1 MGTDRRARVN
11 ELLGTYHPAHQST
24 NVPTT
29 SSYSNIGTGR
39 SSSRLGTDYLDTY
52 TSRRMSNVS
61 DDGSPSR
68 TRYGDIGRSTS
79 PIGRSRSPSRYNP
92 DLPSYSGT
100 RSNRFTED
108 TATPSSSYSS
118 RYTPSTSTSR
128 SSGADEINRLSRN
141 LERSVSSIL
150 SGDYRRDRENREF
163 LESYQE
169 RARANGSGTRD
180 TLSSRDTTRDN
191 PSTSRT
197 RGLYGETSRSTEPSS
212 GETSSGLSKEEEEAA
227 KKKIGWV
234 DEKEAEKR
242 IGTGW
247 YEKEKEAKAAAN
259 SQKNSLNNRMLAAP
273 ESEDEDDEIE
283 FSAAEIVARMKNSN
297 VNEYGRDCDKGDV
310 VFLASCQCFRA
321 ESTVIKKYSNK
332 LAALVDE
339 HEKAG
344 LGPDSFISID
354 CSAVILEHLL
364 NSFYNISH
372 LSLENIECLMLLH
385 VAQKYEC
392 VKTRDF
398 CIKQLRS
405 LFNSPDPTT
414 ALIALDIVGR
424 YSKDPPAAV
433 DSLVATSISYLITTN
448 AFKKIESIKQ
458 FHGKI
463 YQMDESVLTQLAIG
477 TAELGTA
484 DVILSFCRILNLWAG
499 EQRESCRGIQLRDIL
514 TCLRIEDKL
523 TSKEIAQLIPL
534 SHFNENY
541 ESLQFLSTAISN
553 VILTKNK

>member
-242 IGTGW
+242 
-247 YEKEKEAKAAAN
+247 
-259 SQKNSLNNRMLAAP
+259 MLATP

-398 CIKQLRS
+398 FIKQLRS
-405 LFNSPDPTT
+405 LFTSPDPTT